1 MFWILNSHQ
10 TLATR
15 SCALTW
21 APWCKLPYAVP
32 ESSLIPLLLFSS
44 VPPFFPW
51 SSLFFLC
58 ELFLQTVQCF
68 SCCLLMR
75 CQLCHFRHN
84 HFVVIIL
91 AVGYESFLYYFL
103 APLQI
108 FITWFSALSSS
119 TLFLFNL
126 RSVDHVVFYEAW
138 WMWRLPKLVGIWERG
153 TVLIMQWRHK
163 RGRWG
168 PGRIIIKVLYG
179 EVLHRSPNTYSL
191 LYTISAKKAPLLYTF
206 YRQTG
211 TPFTYLV

>member
-10 TLATR
+10 AVATR

-32 ESSLIPLLLFSS
+32 EFYYSSLIPLLLFSS
-44 VPPFFPW
+44 VPPFFPGHP
-51 SSLFFLC
+51 
-58 ELFLQTVQCF
+58 CF
-68 SCCLLMR
+68 SCVNYFSKQFSASPVALWCDANWTISAEIILWLLSW
-75 CQLCHFRHN
+75 LWVISLLFFGPFTDFY
-84 HFVVIIL
+84 HFVLCFIIKH
-91 AVGYESFLYYFL
+91 
-103 APLQI
+103 P
-108 FITWFSALSSS
+108 
-119 TLFLFNL
+119 FLFNL

-153 TVLIMQWRHK
+153 TDLIMQWRHK

-168 PGRIIIKVLYG
+168 PGRIILKVLYG

-206 YRQTG
+206 HRQTG
-211 TPFTYLV
+211 IPFT